1 MTIRDSMTDAISSQI
16 NEEIFSAY
24 LYFSMAN
31 YFHSINLSGFAH
43 WMEKQAA
50 EEIGHA
56 MKFHKYLVERNA
68 SAKLAEI
75 AKPPVKWESPLAVFE
90 DAYAHEQKISAGI
103 GKLIEQAA
111 GEKDHATS
119 VMLQWFI
126 TEQVEEEANALAI
139 VEKLKLAGT
148 SSQGLVFIDHE
159 LAQR

>member
-1 MTIRDSMTDAISSQI
+1 MTIRDSMTDAISLQI
-16 NEEIFSAY
+16 NEELYSSY

-31 YFHSINLSGFAH
+31 YFNSINLPGFAH

-68 SAKLAEI
+68 ATKLAEI
-75 AKPPVKWESPLAVFE
+75 AKPPFKWESPLAAFE
-90 DAYAHEQKISAGI
+90 EAYAHEQKISAGI
-103 GKLIEQAA
+103 EKLIEQAS

-126 TEQVEEEANALAI
+126 TEQVEEESSTLAI

-148 SSQGLVFIDHE
+148 SSQGLIFIDRE